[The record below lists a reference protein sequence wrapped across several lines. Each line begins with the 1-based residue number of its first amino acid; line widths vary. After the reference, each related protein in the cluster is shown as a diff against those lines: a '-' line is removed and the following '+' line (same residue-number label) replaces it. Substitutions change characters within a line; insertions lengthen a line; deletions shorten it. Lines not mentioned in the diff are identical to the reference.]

1 MYRSY
6 LLGMLVVTAIA
17 AALAGL
23 LNENQVDEA
32 AVPSIQIPK
41 PVSTTWFDPAVT
53 SEPSTVP
60 FVEHDGDA
68 NDLLTTTSTLPTT
81 TTTTTTTTTLATT
94 TTQVEATTTSPKKP
108 TTTQPQKAAPP
119 PPATN
124 AGYNSGYEADFAS
137 AINNFRS
144 SQGLAGLTRD
154 GSLDAEARAWSK
166 RMAQSGGL
174 SHSDLGRFLPPW
186 SAAGENV
193 GAGGSVSGLFDALV
207 GSSGHRANML
217 GGYTHFGIGV
227 WVDASGTLWTTHI
240 FTG

>member
-6 LLGMLVVTAIA
+6 LLGLLVVTAIA
-17 AALAGL
+17 AALTGL
-23 LNENQVDEA
+23 IGGHQVDEV
-32 AVPSIQIPK
+32 AVLSIQIPE
-41 PVSTTWFDPAVT
+41 PVSTTWFDPAPT
-53 SEPSTVP
+53 TAPTTVP

-68 NDLLTTTSTLPTT
+68 NDLLTTTSTV
-81 TTTTTTTTTLATT
+81 TTTTTLATST
-94 TTQVEATTTSPKKP
+94 TVATTAAPKKP
-108 TTTQPQKAAPP
+108 PATQPKKAAPP
-119 PPATN
+119 PSSTK

-137 AINNFRS
+137 AINGYRS
-144 SQGLAGLTRD
+144 SEGLAKLSRD

-166 RMAQSGGL
+166 RMATRGNL

-193 GAGGSVSGLFDALV
+193 GTGGSVSGLFDALV

-217 GGYTHFGIGV
+217 GGYTHFGVGV
-227 WVDASGTLWTTHI
+227 WVDESGTLWTTHV